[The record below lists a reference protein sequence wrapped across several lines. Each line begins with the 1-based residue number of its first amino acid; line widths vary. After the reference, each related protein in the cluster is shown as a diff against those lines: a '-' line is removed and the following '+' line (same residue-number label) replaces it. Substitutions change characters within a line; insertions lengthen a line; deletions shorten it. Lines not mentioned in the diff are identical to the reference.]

1 MKRLLACSLASAVLA
16 SGSAHADPP
25 APAPPAQSSVLPP
38 WTEPGDIPISAAVK
52 SVRIKVRESALY
64 RQPGRTEQR
73 RGTLLR
79 GATAPIFAAQRGP
92 HCSGRWLLVGPSAWL
107 CSDEIEYLAAPYLTP
122 PPPPSLLHGL
132 PYSYFFVHGESAS
145 AYASLEGAGD
155 AAPEGDLER
164 GFFLPILEVR
174 EKEGARWG
182 RTRAGQWISMSELA
196 PARPL
201 DFQGVRVEG
210 GALDVAWVR
219 GAKAIIK
226 PDGNAGKPTVLPRF
240 TQLRVSPS
248 AASKRVA
255 VASAE
260 GAALG
265 TVDAKELSIPT
276 LAAPPKEIR
285 GDERW
290 IDIELASQTLVAYEG
305 ATPTFATL
313 VSTGKGPKGSELATP
328 PGTFRIWVKLRTT
341 DMDNLEK
348 DFADDYYSIADV
360 PYVQFFHKG
369 VALHATFWH
378 RDLGHVHSHGC
389 VNLVPEDAR
398 YLFGWTAPHVPPG
411 WDAVLP
417 TEHERG
423 TLIRVR

>member
-1 MKRLLACSLASAVLA
+1 MKRVLPWLLLAT
-16 SGSAHADPP
+16 SAHADPP
-25 APAPPAQSSVLPP
+25 ASAPPAETSVLPP

-52 SVRIKVRESALY
+52 SIRVKVRESALY
-64 RQPGRTEQR
+64 QHAGATDQR

-79 GATAPIFAAQRGP
+79 GDTAPVFAAQRGA
-92 HCSGRWLLVGPSAWL
+92 HCNGRWLLVGPSAWL
-107 CSDEIEYLAAPYLTP
+107 CSDEIEFMAAPYVTP
-122 PPPPSLLHGL
+122 PPAPSLLYGL
-132 PYSYFFVHGESAS
+132 PFAYYFVHGETAS
-145 AYASLEGAGD
+145 AYTSLEGAGD

-164 GFFLPILEVR
+164 GFFLPIVEVR
-174 EKEGARWG
+174 EKEGSRWG

-201 DFQGVRVEG
+201 DFQGVKIEG
-210 GALDVAWVR
+210 GTLDVAWVR
-219 GAKAIIK
+219 STKATVKPDAKGAK
-226 PDGNAGKPTVLPRF
+226 PSVLPRF
-240 TQLRVSPS
+240 SQLKV
-248 AASKRVA
+248 
-255 VASAE
+255 
-260 GAALG
+260 GALG
-265 TVDAKELSIPT
+265 KRIAVSNADGTSLGTLDAKDLSVPT
-276 LAAPPKEIR
+276 VAAPPAEIL
-285 GDERW
+285 GAERW
-290 IDIELASQTLVAYEG
+290 IDIDLASQTLVAYEG
-305 ATPTFATL
+305 KTPIFATL

-369 VALHATFWH
+369 VALHAAFWH

-398 YLFGWTAPHVPPG
+398 FLFGWTAPHVPPG

-417 TEHERG
+417 TAHERG
-423 TLIRVR
+423 TLVRVR

>member
-1 MKRLLACSLASAVLA
+1 MKRAWPLFFLAA
-16 SGSAHADPP
+16 SAHAEPPP
-25 APAPPAQSSVLPP
+25 AAPSSEPSVLPP
-38 WTEPGDIPISAAVK
+38 WTEPGDIPISSAVK
-52 SVRIKVRESALY
+52 SVRVKVRESALY
-64 RQPGRTEQR
+64 RQPGVTDAR

-79 GATAPIFAAQRGP
+79 GATAPVFAAQRAP
-92 HCSGRWLLVGPSAWL
+92 HCHGRWLLVGPSAWL
-107 CSDEIEYLAAPYLTP
+107 CSDEIEYLAAPYITP
-122 PPPPSLLHGL
+122 APAPSLAFGL
-132 PYSYFFVHGESAS
+132 PYSYFFVHGENAS
-145 AYASLEGAGD
+145 AYASFEGAGD

-174 EKEGARWG
+174 EKEGERWG
-182 RTRAGQWISMSELA
+182 RTRGGQWISMSELA

-201 DFQGVRVEG
+201 DFQGVKIENG
-210 GALDVAWVR
+210 TLDMAWVR
-219 GAKAIIK
+219 GAKATVK
-226 PDGNAGKPTVLPRF
+226 PDAKGEKPTVLPRF
-240 TQLRVSPS
+240 TQLKVG
-248 AASKRVA
+248 ALGKRVG
-255 VASAE
+255 VANVE

-265 TVDAKELSIPT
+265 TVDAKELSLPT
-276 LAAPPKEIR
+276 LAAPPKEIV

-305 ATPTFATL
+305 DKPTFATL

-389 VNLVPEDAR
+389 VNLAPEDAR

-417 TEHERG
+417 TPHERG
-423 TLIRVR
+423 TLVRVR